1 MTRALPVLGQSTG
14 TTGASGGTAGTGSGA
29 SGAEPRRERADAL
42 KNRARILDAARK
54 VMKKKTL
61 DELCMDELAALA
73 GVGKGTLYRRFED
86 KQALLHALLDDDE
99 RALQEDVKASFGGA
113 AKDQREATVA
123 LLDKLFAFV
132 VDHAHVLA
140 AAEASA
146 RGAARFN
153 CPPYAWRHAVITGQL
168 SRARVAEGVAAEQLA
183 DMLLATMA
191 GEIVVRAMTNEESG
205 GPEGIKARAHA
216 FFRTVARS

>member
-1 MTRALPVLGQSTG
+1 MTRGLPVLGQ
-14 TTGASGGTAGTGSGA
+14 AEGG
-29 SGAEPRRERADAL
+29 ERRERADAL

-99 RALQEDVKASFGGA
+99 RALQEDVKASFGA
-113 AKDQREATVA
+113 AARDPGEAAVT

-132 VDHAHVLA
+132 VDHAHVLS

-153 CPPYAWRHAVITGQL
+153 CAPYAWRHAVITGQL
-168 SRARVAEGVAAEQLA
+168 ARARVAEGAAAEQVA

-191 GEIVVRAMTNEESG
+191 GEIVLRALANAEAG

-216 FFRTVARS
+216 FFRTVARA

>member
-1 MTRALPVLGQSTG
+1 MTRLLPVLGQQG
-14 TTGASGGTAGTGSGA
+14 PLDGGERG
-29 SGAEPRRERADAL
+29 EPRRERADAL

-99 RALQEDVKASFGGA
+99 RALQEAVKASFGA
-113 AKDQREATVA
+113 AVRDPRAAAVA
-123 LLDKLFAFV
+123 LLDSLFAFV

-153 CPPYAWRHAVITGQL
+153 CAPYAWRHAVVTGQL
-168 SRARVAEGVAAEQLA
+168 ARARVADGAAAEQLA
-183 DMLLATMA
+183 DMLLATMS
-191 GEIVVRAMTNEESG
+191 GEVVTRALSNAQAG
-205 GPEGIKARAHA
+205 GPEGIKEKAHA
-216 FFRTVARS
+216 FFATVCSAPL